1 MKTFVASVIATALL
15 SSSSPVI
22 AQNTYPKPFRAYSN
36 NAAYL
41 DFSAQPDI
49 CNGQILDKGLICIRD
64 ITKETKHAR
73 RLAFLRLASNPG
85 KDTANIIT
93 IQTFELEP
101 NNSNVAYKVI
111 IRRIWILSKS
121 DLPLLL
127 VLVKKDGSVAV
138 DTTYG
143 DFPPQR
149 SAEKESYKILEEY
162 KGEIRKLIAALNKT
176 N

>member
-1 MKTFVASVIATALL
+1 MKIFTTIVLATAILGT
-15 SSSSPVI
+15 SPVI
-22 AQNTYPKPFRAYSN
+22 AQNTYPKPLREYSN

-64 ITKETKHAR
+64 ITKETKYAR
-73 RLAFLRLASNPG
+73 RLAFLRLVSNLG
-85 KDTANIIT
+85 KDTANIIA
-93 IQTFELEP
+93 INALELKS
-101 NNSNVAYKVI
+101 NNSNVAYKVF
-111 IRRIWILSKS
+111 IRRFWFLSKS

-127 VLVKKDGSVAV
+127 VYVKKDGSVAV

-143 DFPPQR
+143 DFPPQL

-162 KGEIRKLIAALNKT
+162 KGEIRKLIAALNKA